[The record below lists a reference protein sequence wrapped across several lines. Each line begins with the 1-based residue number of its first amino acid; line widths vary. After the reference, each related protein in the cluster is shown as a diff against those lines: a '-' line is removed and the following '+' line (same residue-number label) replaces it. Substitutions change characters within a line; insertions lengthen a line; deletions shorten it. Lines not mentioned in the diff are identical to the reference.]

1 MQKDAL
7 KRLFGFPGIWPD
19 ESVCW
24 LHQQTDAAKLWNMIY
39 SEGRDQVCE
48 CRNTVQKLIS
58 SEAPDNCIC
67 LKIREFLEEQ

>member
-1 MQKDAL
+1 MQQGAL
-7 KRLFGFPGIWPD
+7 NRLFGFPGMWPE

-24 LHQQTDAAKLWNMIY
+24 LHQQTDAAKLWNVIY
-39 SEGRDQVCE
+39 SEGRPVCGH
-48 CRNTVQKLIS
+48 RNTVQKLIS